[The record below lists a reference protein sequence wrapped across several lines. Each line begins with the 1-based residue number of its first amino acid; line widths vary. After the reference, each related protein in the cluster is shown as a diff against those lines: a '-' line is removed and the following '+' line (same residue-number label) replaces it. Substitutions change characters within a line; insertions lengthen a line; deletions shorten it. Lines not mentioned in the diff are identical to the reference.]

1 MMNRAT
7 FACLITLTLA
17 ASACGS
23 GGHGGGGGGPAA
35 PTNLRASL
43 VSGGAHLQWDDNSD
57 DETEF
62 VVMRRAMSATSYEAV
77 ATVPFNTVQ
86 YHDTA
91 VTAGTT
97 YLYHVM
103 AMNEDGENASNEI
116 TFAVP

>member
-1 MMNRAT
+1 MNRAII
-7 FACLITLTLA
+7 ASAVALTLV

-23 GGHGGGGGGPAA
+23 EGHGGGAGPAA
-35 PTNLRASL
+35 PSNLRASL

-62 VVMRRAMSATSYEAV
+62 VVMRRAMSATSYESV

-86 YHDTA
+86 YHDAA

-116 TFAVP
+116 MFTVP